1 MSKCPMASP
10 CWTRPSRPAWT
21 ACTSR
26 GSRRHKTSG
35 RSSVSSKA
43 RPLPPPWLSA
53 TCCREGDTRVVKDR
67 LSPVAGWPCSTSVAT
82 CQSGCVRW
90 GGVSRLTA
98 ATIVADGHTVEAM
111 AAATSAPLEGDDAF
125 WADADRHLIRYA
137 GASAFTPAII
147 DHAAGSFLFTED
159 GRRILDFTS
168 GQMSAILG
176 HSHPEIV
183 ATVTRQAMRL
193 DHLFSGMLSRPVVEL
208 ARRLAETLPEPLEKA
223 LLLTTGAESNEAAI
237 RMAKLVTGKHEIV
250 SFARSWHGMT
260 QAAANATYSA
270 GRKGYGPAAPG
281 NFAIPAP
288 NRYRPDFTTADGDLD
303 WQRQLDFGFDLID
316 AQSVGSLAACIVEP
330 ILSSGGIIE
339 PPPGYFRALADKCR
353 ERHMLLILDEAQTG
367 LFRTGTWYAFERDGI
382 VPDILTLS
390 KTLGAGLPL
399 AAVLTS
405 AELEQAA
412 HDRGFLFFTTHVA
425 DPLPAAVGIT
435 VLDVLQ
441 RDRLDERAR
450 HLGGILR
457 RGLEQIARQHEI
469 VGDIRGRGLLTGVEL
484 VTDRQSKGSSDE
496 LGALV
501 TRRCLELGLH
511 MNIVQ
516 LPGMGG
522 VFRIA
527 PPLTATEDELALGL
541 AILDQAIGD
550 AMERLPEG

>member
-1 MSKCPMASP
+1 MAAP
-10 CWTRPSRPAWT
+10 T
-21 ACTSR
+21 
-26 GSRRHKTSG
+26 
-35 RSSVSSKA
+35 
-43 RPLPPPWLSA
+43 
-53 TCCREGDTRVVKDR
+53 
-67 LSPVAGWPCSTSVAT
+67 STSFST
-82 CQSGCVRW
+82 
-90 GGVSRLTA
+90 
-98 ATIVADGHTVEAM
+98 
-111 AAATSAPLEGDDAF
+111 DDIF
-125 WADADRHLIRYA
+125 WADADRYLVRYA
-137 GASAFTPAII
+137 GAGAFTREII
-147 DHAAGSFLFTED
+147 DHATGSFLFTED
-159 GRRILDFTS
+159 GRQILDFTS

-183 ATVTRQAMRL
+183 ATVTRQVAKL
-193 DHLFSGMLSRPVVEL
+193 DHLFSGMLSRPVIDL

-260 QAAANATYSA
+260 QAAAGATYSA

-288 NRYRPDFTTADGDLD
+288 NRYRPDFTTADGEHD

-316 AQSVGSLAACIVEP
+316 AQSVGSLAAAIVEP

-339 PPPGYFRALADKCR
+339 PPPGYLRALRGKCD
-353 ERHMLLILDEAQTG
+353 ERGMLLILDEAQTG
-367 LFRTGTWYAFERDGI
+367 LCRTGTWYAFERDGV

-405 AELEQAA
+405 AELEKAA
-412 HDRGFLFFTTHVA
+412 HDRGYLFFTTHVA

-441 RDRLDERAR
+441 RDRLDERAL

-457 RGLEQIARQHEI
+457 HGLEQIAHRHEI
-469 VGDIRGRGLLTGVEL
+469 VGDIRGRGLLAGVEL
-484 VTDRQSKGSSDE
+484 VVDRQTKRSSDE

-501 TRRCLELGLH
+501 TKHCLELGLH

-516 LPGMGG
+516 LPGMGS

-527 PPLTATEDELALGL
+527 PPLTATEGELSLGL
-541 AILDQAIGD
+541 AILDQAISD
-550 AMERLPEG
+550 ATGQL